1 MIASINQRWELIRT
15 INQICFSIL
24 IVWLKNC
31 SKTCNKEENILGISV
46 IHFYLLGLI
55 IPVILKL
62 IIISKKLCV
71 IKELWVNK
79 SNWDGITDSE
89 FYLQIYNLFSF
100 LKLLSS
106 IDIFCVMFKA
116 MSICK
121 GWVMYQEKCAGWWF
135 IMTRRWDSW

>member
-1 MIASINQRWELIRT
+1 MI
-15 INQICFSIL
+15 
-24 IVWLKNC
+24 
-31 SKTCNKEENILGISV
+31 KTAVKLVTNEENILGISA

-106 IDIFCVMFKA
+106 IDIFCVMFKL

-121 GWVMYQEKCAGWWF
+121 GSGMY
-135 IMTRRWDSW
+135 